1 MVMPIYW
8 ASTPLLYGG
17 NSSLPET
24 GPQLASAS
32 GKGMGMDNASVNT
45 KLINY
50 LEKHNAG
57 ADYLFATTDSNTAA
71 PYIIK
76 RKKRSWRSADSA
88 GLTRPLR

>member
-1 MVMPIYW
+1 
-8 ASTPLLYGG
+8 
-17 NSSLPET
+17 
-24 GPQLASAS
+24 
-32 GKGMGMDNASVNT
+32 MGMDNASVNT

-76 RKKRSWRSADSA
+76 TKKRSWRSADTA
-88 GLTRPLR
+88 GLTHYATNLKARKRRESKILLSIRNGQRRK